1 MSIGEKISELRKL
14 NKMTQVELAKKSSI
28 SRSYLADIEKDRYNA
43 SVDTLKSI
51 AESLGVNIS
60 ELLSDSE
67 NLTEETSNKKNDLTD
82 KDKKDIEKSLDATLK
97 QLEEQDGL
105 MLSGNPVDDNDW
117 ELIKSA
123 IKNGLEYAKK
133 MNKDKYTPKKYK
145 K

>member
-67 NLTEETSNKKNDLTD
+67 NLTEETSNKKDNLTD
-82 KDKKDIEKSLDATLK
+82 IDKKDIEKSLDATLK

-117 ELIKSA
+117 ELIKRA

-133 MNKDKYTPKKYK
+133 MNKEKYTPKKYK

>member
-67 NLTEETSNKKNDLTD
+67 NLTEETSNKKDNLTD

-133 MNKDKYTPKKYK
+133 MNKEKYTPKKYK

>member
-67 NLTEETSNKKNDLTD
+67 NLTEETSNKKDNLTD
-82 KDKKDIEKSLDATLK
+82 KDKRDIEKSLDATLK

-133 MNKDKYTPKKYK
+133 MNKEKYTPKKYK

>member
-67 NLTEETSNKKNDLTD
+67 NLTEETSNKKDNLTN

-133 MNKDKYTPKKYK
+133 MNKEKYTPKKYK